1 MEFTGFGTDG
11 QCAEHVA
18 AGSVFCGNRE
28 EKNRFYHN
36 GRNRNVF
43 TWRRS
48 EGFYQGISEYGMTP
62 VGKCSLPY
70 ITYDNPVEARG
81 EIYRK
86 QIAEYVERYSKEL
99 EGIVCGEYSVAMETE
114 AVLEAK
120 ALKGRIE
127 VCCMDENHIGSGQY
141 KLTHIRQDEQKIAQC
156 AMERMLDKLIGNT
169 GEEKDYLIP
178 GIFMEKIASEKE

>member
-1 MEFTGFGTDG
+1 
-11 QCAEHVA
+11 
-18 AGSVFCGNRE
+18 
-28 EKNRFYHN
+28 
-36 GRNRNVF
+36 
-43 TWRRS
+43 
-48 EGFYQGISEYGMTP
+48 MTP

-70 ITYDNPVEARG
+70 ITYDNPVEVRG

-86 QIAEYVERYSKEL
+86 QIAEYIEKYSKKL

-178 GIFMEKIASEKE
+178 GIFIEKIASEKE

>member
-1 MEFTGFGTDG
+1 MFSYGNRELETQAIRYLRGIGAKGMFVMPCHGSYYNTEILRLVIDGYPTVLIDKKIRWNFTGFGTDG

-18 AGSVFCGNRE
+18 AGSVFFGNRE
-28 EKNRFYHN
+28 EKIGFITVEETETSSL
-36 GRNRNVF
+36 GERN
-43 TWRRS
+43 

-70 ITYDNPVEARG
+70 ITYDNPVEVRG

-120 ALKGRIE
+120 ALKAE
-127 VCCMDENHIGSGQY
+127 
-141 KLTHIRQDEQKIAQC
+141 
-156 AMERMLDKLIGNT
+156 
-169 GEEKDYLIP
+169 
-178 GIFMEKIASEKE
+178 